1 MKLKTLLMLLCGL
14 SLVACDNN
22 INKDKLQS
30 TINNNQPLCYSLPK
44 EVRSFPKDIFDDN
57 IGEDNLNDELLDI
70 FVDLNLLTKRKL
82 SITKLDGSLT
92 YATRYRL
99 SQEGKTYFNPEKGG
113 FCFGKVEI
121 NDVYNTES
129 VLIGYNKRSKT
140 SKWVYYH
147 YFFNDIPDW
156 AKDKRLTQYYITPL
170 LNTERLYDAKAIHYQ
185 PSLYFS
191 SFEVDKT
198 PLIQLR

>member
-22 INKDKLQS
+22 INKDELQS
-30 TINNNQPLCYSLPK
+30 TINKNQPLCYSLPE
-44 EVRSFPKDIFDDN
+44 EVRPFPKDIFDDN
-57 IGEDNLNDELLDI
+57 IVEDNLNDELVDI
-70 FVDLNLLTKRKL
+70 FVDLNLLTKRQL

-113 FCFGKVEI
+113 FCFGNIKV
-121 NDVYNTES
+121 NDVYKTES
-129 VLIGYNKRSKT
+129 SPTRYNQRSRT
-140 SKWVYYH
+140 SRLVYYH
-147 YFFNDIPDW
+147 YSFSDIPDW
-156 AKDKRLTQYYITPL
+156 AKDKRLTQYYITPS

-198 PLIQLR
+198 PLIQPR

>member
-1 MKLKTLLMLLCGL
+1 MKLKTLFMLLCGL

-22 INKDKLQS
+22 INKDELQS

-44 EVRSFPKDIFDDN
+44 EVRRFPKDIFDDN
-57 IGEDNLNDELLDI
+57 IVEDNLNDELVDI

-99 SQEGKTYFNPEKGG
+99 SQEGKTYFNPEKDG
-113 FCFGKVEI
+113 FCFGNIKV
-121 NDVYNTES
+121 NDVYKTES
-129 VLIGYNKRSKT
+129 ISGRYSQRSKK
-140 SKWVYYH
+140 SKLVYYH
-147 YFFNDIPDW
+147 YSFSDIPDW
-156 AKDKRLTQYYITPL
+156 AKDKRLTQYYITPS

-185 PSLYFS
+185 SSLYYS
-191 SFEVDKT
+191 SFQIEESE
-198 PLIQLR
+198 LIKLR